1 MQENKFCL
9 NFCDSLYPTWD
20 CSNTAE
26 TTKHYVLQPQFTRME
41 ANPANTKNIRANFE
55 DAYMFDNCN
64 TFLLNSDSYKKPVYK
79 KPSASAEKEIWEAF
93 RATTL
98 AWDLIRKT
106 RVAS

>member
-55 DAYMFDNCN
+55 DAYMFDKIVIPFSKIQLAIRNQFIRN
-64 TFLLNSDSYKKPVYK
+64 QVLAPRKRFEKLL
-79 KPSASAEKEIWEAF
+79 ELRHLLGI
-93 RATTL
+93 L
-98 AWDLIRKT
+98 
-106 RVAS
+106 